1 MKASM
6 RAVGKVQVV
15 VLNGKLVLGET
26 DQLRDAVK
34 NFLGDGQTRI
44 LIDLRKV
51 PYMDSAGI
59 GEIAACRKRAKDKDA
74 DIKILKTENQYQLSV
89 EFILGLTYTKG
100 LFKDEKEALA
110 SF

>member
-1 MKASM
+1 MKVSM
-6 RAVGKVQVV
+6 HADGKVQVV

-34 NFLGDGQTRI
+34 NLLGDGQTRI

-59 GEIAACRKRAKDKDA
+59 GELAACKKREKDKEA
-74 DIKILKTENQYQLSV
+74 AIKLLKHENQYQLSV
-89 EFILGLTYTKG
+89 EFILGLSYPKG
-100 LFKDEKEALA
+100 LFKDEREALA